1 MTGHTNPT
9 PRRSLTGEGLVLVVI
24 TIVIG
29 AMAGAASFT
38 HMHDWTMSNS
48 PAGTPQWFGW
58 ANAVVSELTPTASV
72 LVLRRRRL
80 HGQHIAFP
88 VFVLLASVALSLSAQ
103 FAQATPSVSGWLLAA
118 VPALGFL
125 AMTKLALGH
134 TTGHPTEPADHTELA
149 ATVDSTPADNTDPAE
164 PEHIEPSADDR
175 PVFAPWVAEL
185 ALPER
190 TNGTRD
196 TVPDA

>member
-1 MTGHTNPT
+1 MTGHTDPI
-9 PRRSLTGEGLVLVVI
+9 PRRSFTGEGLVLVVI
-24 TIVIG
+24 TVVIG

-80 HGQHIAFP
+80 HGQHTAFP

-134 TTGHPTEPADHTELA
+134 TTGHPTEPVEPAPAVDPAPHTPA
-149 ATVDSTPADNTDPAE
+149 ATPEPAE
-164 PEHIEPSADDR
+164 LPVDDR
-175 PVFAPWVAEL
+175 PVFVPWIPVQS
-185 ALPER
+185 
-190 TNGTRD
+190 NGTRPEV
-196 TVPDA
+196 THE